1 MILSPKTMYLLQHY
15 SMVPESNNI
24 SEKKSNSKTIYK
36 SELLDI
42 TSCSLSSW
50 SFPLD
55 PSAVS
60 CQPRP
65 HGWLPSSYQTFSAAR
80 CSVSKETKKKYIF
93 FFAYR
98 KNLHK
103 PGRLKYRH
111 KEWDSVWKE

>member
-1 MILSPKTMYLLQHY
+1 MG
-15 SMVPESNNI
+15 PEPNNI

-65 HGWLPSSYQTFSAAR
+65 HGWLPSAYQTFSAAR
-80 CSVSKETKKKYIF
+80 RSVSKETKNIYF
-93 FFAYR
+93 YR

-103 PGRLKYRH
+103 TGRLKYRH